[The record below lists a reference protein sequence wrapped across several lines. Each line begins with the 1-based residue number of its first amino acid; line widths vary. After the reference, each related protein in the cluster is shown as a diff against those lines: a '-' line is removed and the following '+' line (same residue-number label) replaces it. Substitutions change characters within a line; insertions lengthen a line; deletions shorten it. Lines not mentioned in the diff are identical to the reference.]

1 MINNFKYRIN
11 NLEWMSK
18 FTKEKAIR
26 KLNNINVKIGYPDV
40 WANYTQLII
49 KNQNNCGCLLKNVLN
64 ICNSN

>member
-1 MINNFKYRIN
+1 
-11 NLEWMSK
+11 MSK